1 MPAALAGADQPYFEF
16 CRAIIDATAPYVAAF
31 KPQFAHFAAAGR
43 EVELARVIH
52 YARERWPDHV
62 VILDA
67 KRGDIGSTAA
77 FYAKEAYERYRAHA
91 VTINP
96 YLGEESVRPFLD
108 YEDGGVVVLCRTSN
122 PDSDWLQAHGLPPVH
137 LRVAERVM
145 QWNTSG
151 QCMLVTGATYPE
163 ELAEIRAAAPTVPF
177 LVPGI
182 GAQGGDVAEVVANG
196 RTEHGSGLLLSSSRA
211 VIYADQ
217 GPQFA
222 TAAAQQAEILRDEI
236 NKLRDAL

>member
-1 MPAALAGADQPYFEF
+1 MLIQRLENAWQRYQSWVCVGLDPDPAKMPAALAGADQPYFEF
-16 CRAIIDATAPYVAAF
+16 CRTIIDATAPYVAAF

-163 ELAEIRAAAPTVPF
+163 ELAEIRAAAPTVPT
-177 LVPGI
+177 PGHLT
-182 GAQGGDVAEVVANG
+182 A
-196 RTEHGSGLLLSSSRA
+196 TYRA
-211 VIYADQ
+211 RQPPARYAPAVFFRYRPVQ
-217 GPQFA
+217 HRAPK
-222 TAAAQQAEILRDEI
+222 TRC
-236 NKLRDAL
+236 KL